1 MKLGH
6 AFKGQRVCYVPNH
19 ANGDLAHPDCECG
32 TVSSVNHKYVFV
44 KFDKQVRKLG
54 FDGTTSQSC
63 DPSDIHEINERFE
76 PKP

>member
-32 TVSSVNHKYVFV
+32 TVLGVVSRHVFV
-44 KFDKQVRKLG
+44 NFDRDRAKGRRATGELIAPA
-54 FDGTTSQSC
+54 DL
-63 DPSDIHEINERFE
+63 HEINERFE